1 MDPSCRIAFK
11 AVPNASRSEVVGWV
25 GDAVKVKVQ
34 SPPVDGRA
42 NEELIRFLAEALGV
56 KRSALRL
63 AAGASSRLKQV
74 EVSGLSRDAALR
86 RLGLAKA
93 ST

>member
-25 GDAVKVKVQ
+25 GEAVKVRIQ

-42 NEELIRFLAEALGV
+42 NEELMRFLSEALRV
-56 KRSALRL
+56 RKSALRL
-63 AAGASSRLKQV
+63 VVGAGARLKHI
-74 EVSGLSRDAALR
+74 EVSGLSRAEALG
-86 RLGLAKA
+86 RLGLA
-93 ST
+93 